1 MVKLAEGIKNE
12 NWDCLI
18 VLDACRY
25 DIFEKVYRDYLDGE
39 LSEGISSCISTPGWL
54 DGHFREGDYRDV
66 VYVSGNPHI
75 NSRKTGEGFN
85 VRKCFHKVV
94 DVWNFGW
101 DDRLGT
107 VHPREINNA
116 FIKEFRLF
124 PNKRYVLHYLQPHAP
139 FLSLK
144 ESQTVGITI
153 LQKMMK
159 TPFGE
164 MLRSLLGTNR
174 LWAIEEKLS
183 RLKLGISRLDPYTA
197 TLLAVGE
204 EGFRKAY
211 EDNLRIVLE
220 HVRMLLETIEAS
232 FVVVGDHGELLGEN
246 GRFGHIFEKEFLPL
260 LTTVPWCRVRGP
272 KAALSNI

>member
-1 MVKLAEGIKNE
+1 MIKLAERIKNE

-25 DIFEKVYRDYLDGE
+25 DTFEKVYRDYLDGE
-39 LSEGISSCISTPGWL
+39 LSKGISSCISTPGWL
-54 DGHFREGDYRDV
+54 EGHFRDGDYRDV
-66 VYVSGNPHI
+66 VYISGNPHI
-75 NSRKTGEGFN
+75 NSRKVGEGFN

-101 DDRLGT
+101 DNKLGT
-107 VHPREINNA
+107 VHPREINKA
-116 FIKEFRLF
+116 FMKEFRLF

-153 LQKMMK
+153 LQYIWK

-164 MLRSLLGTNR
+164 MLRSLFGTDR
-174 LWAIEEKLS
+174 LWAFV
-183 RLKLGISRLDPYTA
+183 LKLAQLLGIGKLHPYTA
-197 TLLAVGE
+197 ALRAVGE

-211 EDNLRIVLE
+211 EDNLKIVLE
-220 HVRMLLETIEAS
+220 HVRMLLERVEGE
-232 FVVVGDHGELLGEN
+232 FVVVSDHGELLGEE
-246 GRFGHIFEKEFLPL
+246 GRFGHIKERERLAPL
-260 LTTVPWCRVRGP
+260 ITVPWFRVRGAKSAP
-272 KAALSNI
+272 SNI

>member
-12 NWDCLI
+12 DWDCLI

-25 DIFEKVYRDYLDGE
+25 DVFEKVYRDYLDGE
-39 LSEGISSCISTPGWL
+39 LSQGMSSCISTPGWL

-66 VYVSGNPHI
+66 VYISGNPHI

-94 DVWNFGW
+94 DVWSFGW
-101 DDRLGT
+101 DNRLGT
-107 VHPREINNA
+107 VHPREINDA
-116 FIKEFRLF
+116 FMKEFKRF

-144 ESQTVGITI
+144 ASQTAGITI
-153 LQKMMK
+153 LQTMMK
-159 TPFGE
+159 MLVLE
-164 MLRSLLGTNR
+164 NLRSLIGTNR

-197 TLLAVGE
+197 ALRAVGE

-220 HVRMLLETIEAS
+220 HVRMLLEEVERN
-232 FVVVGDHGELLGEN
+232 FVVVGDHGELLGEH
-246 GRFGHIFEKEFLPL
+246 GRFGHIYEKEFLPP
-260 LTTVPWCRVRGP
+260 LTTVPWFRITGA
-272 KAALSNI
+272 KAALSDI

>member
-1 MVKLAEGIKNE
+1 VIKLAERIKNE

-25 DIFEKVYRDYLDGE
+25 DTFEKVYRDYLDGE
-39 LSEGISSCISTPGWL
+39 LSKGISSCISTPGWL
-54 DGHFREGDYRDV
+54 EGHFRDGDYKDV
-66 VYVSGNPHI
+66 VYISGNPHI
-75 NSRKTGEGFN
+75 NSRKVGEGFN

-101 DDRLGT
+101 DNKLGT

-116 FIKEFRLF
+116 FMKEFKRF
-124 PNKRYVLHYLQPHAP
+124 PNRRYVLHYLQPHAP

-153 LQKMMK
+153 LQYIWK

-164 MLRSLLGTNR
+164 MLRSLFGTDK
-174 LWAIEEKLS
+174 LWAFV
-183 RLKLGISRLDPYTA
+183 LKLAQLLGIGKLDPYTA
-197 TLLAVGE
+197 ALRAVGE

-220 HVRMLLETIEAS
+220 YVRMLLERVEGE
-232 FVVVGDHGELLGEN
+232 FVVVSDHGELLGEE
-246 GRFGHIFEKEFLPL
+246 GRFGHIKERERLAPL
-260 LTTVPWCRVRGP
+260 ITVPWFRVRGA
-272 KAALSNI
+272 KSALSNI

>member
-12 NWDCLI
+12 NWDCLV

-25 DIFEKVYRDYLDGE
+25 DIFEKVYRDYLDGD
-39 LSEGISSCISTPGWL
+39 LSEGISSCINTPGWL

-66 VYVSGNPHI
+66 VYISGNPHI

-94 DVWNFGW
+94 DVWSFGW

-107 VHPREINNA
+107 VHPSQINKS
-116 FIKEFRLF
+116 FIKEFELF
-124 PNKRYVLHYLQPHAP
+124 PNRRYVLHYMQPHAP

-144 ESQTVGITI
+144 ASQTIGITL

-174 LWAIEEKLS
+174 LWAIEGWLS
-183 RLKLGISRLDPYTA
+183 RLKLGIDRLDPYNA

-204 EGFRKAY
+204 EGFKKAY
-211 EDNLRIVLE
+211 EDNLRIVLQ
-220 HVRMLLETIEAS
+220 HVRMLLEEIEGN
-232 FVVVGDHGELLGEN
+232 FVVVGDHGEMLGEN
-246 GRFGHIFEKEFLPL
+246 GRFGHIYEKEFLPP
-260 LTTVPWCRVRGP
+260 LTTVPWLRVRGA
-272 KAALSNI
+272 KAA

>member
-1 MVKLAEGIKNE
+1 MIKLAERIKNE

-25 DIFEKVYRDYLDGE
+25 DTFEKVYRDYLDGE
-39 LSEGISSCISTPGWL
+39 LSKGISSCISTPGWL
-54 DGHFREGDYRDV
+54 EGHFREGDYRDV
-66 VYVSGNPHI
+66 VYISGNPHI
-75 NSRKTGEGFN
+75 NSRKVGEGFN

-101 DDRLGT
+101 DNKLGT
-107 VHPREINNA
+107 VHPREINKA
-116 FIKEFRLF
+116 FMKEFRLF

-153 LQKMMK
+153 LQYIWK

-164 MLRSLLGTNR
+164 MLRSLFGTDR
-174 LWAIEEKLS
+174 LWAFV
-183 RLKLGISRLDPYTA
+183 LKLAQLLGIGKLDPYTA
-197 TLLAVGE
+197 ALRAVGE

-211 EDNLRIVLE
+211 EDNLKIVLE
-220 HVRMLLETIEAS
+220 HVRMLLERVEGE
-232 FVVVGDHGELLGEN
+232 FVVVSDHGELLGEE
-246 GRFGHIFEKEFLPL
+246 GRFGHIKERERLAPL
-260 LTTVPWCRVRGP
+260 ITVPWFRVRGP
-272 KAALSNI
+272 KSALSDI

>member
-1 MVKLAEGIKNE
+1 MIKLAEAIKNE
-12 NWDCLI
+12 DWDRLI

-25 DIFEKVYRDYLDGE
+25 DTFEKVYRDYLDGE
-39 LSEGISSCISTPGWL
+39 LSKGMSSCISTPGWL
-54 DGHFREGDYRDV
+54 DGHFREGDYKDV
-66 VYVSGNPHI
+66 VYISGNPHI

-85 VRKCFHKVV
+85 VKKRFHKVI

-101 DDRLGT
+101 DNRLGT
-107 VHPREINNA
+107 VHPKEINSA
-116 FIKEFRLF
+116 FLKEFKLF

-153 LQKMMK
+153 LQNMMK
-159 TPFGE
+159 TAFGE
-164 MLRSLLGTNR
+164 KLRSFIGTNR

-183 RLKLGISRLDPYTA
+183 HLKFGISRLDPYSA
-197 TLLAVGE
+197 ALRAVGE

-220 HVRMLLETIEAS
+220 QVRMLLEEVEGN
-232 FVVVGDHGELLGEN
+232 FVVVGDHGELLGEE
-246 GRFGHIFEKEFLPL
+246 GRFGHIFEKEPLPPL
-260 LTTVPWCRVRGP
+260 ITVPWFRVRGST
-272 KAALSNI
+272 AALNST

>member
-1 MVKLAEGIKNE
+1 VIKLAERIKNE
-12 NWDCLI
+12 NWDRLI

-25 DIFEKVYRDYLDGE
+25 DTFEKVYRDYLDGE
-39 LSEGISSCISTPGWL
+39 LSGGTSCCISTPGWL
-54 DGHFREGDYRDV
+54 NGHFREGDYRDV
-66 VYVSGNPHI
+66 VYISGNPHI

-85 VRKCFHKVV
+85 VKECFHKVV

-101 DDRLGT
+101 DNKLGT
-107 VHPREINNA
+107 VHPREINKA
-116 FIKEFRLF
+116 FMKEFRLF

-164 MLRSLLGTNR
+164 MLRSFIGTNR
-174 LWAIEEKLS
+174 LWAIERKLS
-183 RLKLGISRLDPYTA
+183 QLKLGISKLDPYTA
-197 TLLAVGE
+197 ALRAVGE

-220 HVRMLLETIEAS
+220 HVRMLLEEVEGN
-232 FVVVGDHGELLGEN
+232 FVVVGDHGELLGEH
-246 GRFGHIFEKEFLPL
+246 GRFGHIYEREFLPP
-260 LTTVPWCRVRGP
+260 LTTVPWFRVRGA